1 MAKTPSA
8 MIPLGSHAPN
18 FLLTDVMSGKV
29 ISLEN
34 SCGKIATIICFIC
47 NHCPYVK
54 HIVDELPKL
63 ARDYQ
68 NQGVALIAINSNDIT
83 QYPDDS
89 PEHMRQLGIE
99 KKFPFVYL
107 FDETQEV
114 AKAYQAQC
122 TPDFYVYNHHLE
134 LVYRGQLDDAR
145 PGNQKPVTGES
156 IRFALDCLIHQKPIP
171 EEQKASLGCGIKW
184 KSMPS

>member
-8 MIPLGSHAPN
+8 MLPLGTLAPSFSLIDVVSEKQINLDKHA
-18 FLLTDVMSGKV
+18 GKV
-29 ISLEN
+29 
-34 SCGKIATIICFIC
+34 ATVIFFIC

-63 ARDYQ
+63 AHQYMPKGIQ
-68 NQGVALIAINSNDIT
+68 FIAINANDVT

-89 PEHMRQLGIE
+89 PENM
-99 KKFPFVYL
+99 KKLAMEYDFPFVYL

-114 AKAYQAQC
+114 AMAYQAKC
-122 TPDFYVYNHHLE
+122 TPDFFVFNNKLE

-145 PGNQKPVTGES
+145 LGNTVEVTGES
-156 IRFALDCLIHQKPIP
+156 IRVALDALINNKAVPEDQKP
-171 EEQKASLGCGIKW
+171 SLGCSIKW
-184 KSMPS
+184 KVV